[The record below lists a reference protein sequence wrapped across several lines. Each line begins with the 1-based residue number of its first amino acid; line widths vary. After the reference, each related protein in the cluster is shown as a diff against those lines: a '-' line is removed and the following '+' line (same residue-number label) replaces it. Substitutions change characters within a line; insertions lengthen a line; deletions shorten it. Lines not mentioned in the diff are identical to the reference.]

1 LVSNGNPNAL
11 KKSKTVP
18 EKKKI
23 SQSVFDSTFKI
34 QKCAHRMKKQSSLL
48 NNICDKSNVKKRL
61 EKNKKANEIDINSIR
76 NEEN

>member
-1 LVSNGNPNAL
+1 
-11 KKSKTVP
+11 
-18 EKKKI
+18 
-23 SQSVFDSTFKI
+23 
-34 QKCAHRMKKQSSLL
+34 MKKQSSLL